1 MEEAVICLDTNYLIR
16 CLMPGTMEAS
26 RMVAW
31 TKAGTLLV
39 TPAVVWHEFLCGP
52 VSSQQVNT
60 MRAFVRDII
69 SYGESHAAESA
80 RIFNAVGRARRL
92 RVDVMI
98 AGTAITLGA
107 PLATNNV
114 ADFSIFLEHGLEL
127 VK

>member
-1 MEEAVICLDTNYLIR
+1 MICLDTNYLIR
-16 CLMPGTMEAS
+16 SLMPGTMEAS
-26 RMVAW
+26 RMIAW
-31 TKAGTLLV
+31 TKAGLILA
-39 TPAVVWHEFLCGP
+39 TPAVVWYEFLCGP
-52 VSSQQVNT
+52 VSSLQVDT
-60 MRAFVRDII
+60 MRAFVRDIV
-69 SYGESHAAESA
+69 SFGESYATESA

-98 AGTAITLGA
+98 AGTAIALGA